1 MNVTA
6 TTPPQAAVLAQTAAA
21 TTDGATA
28 AATAPATDGATDCG
42 TSGSTSGPVAGPLVA
57 EFPPAATAEV
67 AVPAPAG
74 RLLSRTATGIAIVT
88 GLLVTYFGLGFL
100 LNPHAADGFGIKP
113 WPTGNATGY
122 FDVKGFRDLA
132 IGGAV
137 FTLLALR
144 QHRALAWI
152 MLFDLLLPVGD
163 MLTVMTHGGTVAFA
177 LAVHGSAAALL
188 ALGVVLQF
196 IRVARDA
203 RAAAPA
209 A

>member
-1 MNVTA
+1 MNA
-6 TTPPQAAVLAQTAAA
+6 TVPASTSASAAA
-21 TTDGATA
+21 AG
-28 AATAPATDGATDCG
+28 
-42 TSGSTSGPVAGPLVA
+42 SGGRLVA
-57 EFPPAATAEV
+57 
-67 AVPAPAG
+67 
-74 RLLSRTATGIAIVT
+74 RTATGIAIVT
-88 GLLVTYFGLGFL
+88 GLVVTYFGLNFL

-113 WPTGNATGY
+113 WPTGHATGY

-132 IGGAV
+132 TGAAV
-137 FTLLALR
+137 FALLALR

-152 MLFDLLLPVGD
+152 MLFDLLLPLGD

-196 IRVARDA
+196 VRVRREA
-203 RAAAPA
+203 RAENRPA